1 MHLFHGNAVIEVS
14 HGFIEDGLSLDVC
27 IQARAS
33 CFNQSTQSRHVEH
46 HAFAAVNHMQDGF
59 SGKRLLLLGCTF
71 LGSSFA
77 VQNIGARNC
86 MVAAA
91 HEAELDLVLYVF
103 NMEGAATWA

>member
-46 HAFAAVNHMQDGF
+46 HAFAAVDHMQNRFRGVGRF
-59 SGKRLLLLGCTF
+59 FVSSTF
-71 LGSSFA
+71 LGSSFS
-77 VQNIGARNC
+77 VQNIGTC
-86 MVAAA
+86 DFMVTAA
-91 HEAELDLVLYVF
+91 HEAELNLVLYVF